1 MSRKTKNT
9 IIFLW
14 IYFLGSPNG
23 NKQAK
28 SESKIP
34 QFRYKSNGLTVIHVF
49 DIYIVILAYYYRFS
63 FFSV

>member
-34 QFRYKSNGLTVIHVF
+34 QFRYKFNGLTVIHVF
-49 DIYIVILAYYYRFS
+49 DIFVL
-63 FFSV
+63 